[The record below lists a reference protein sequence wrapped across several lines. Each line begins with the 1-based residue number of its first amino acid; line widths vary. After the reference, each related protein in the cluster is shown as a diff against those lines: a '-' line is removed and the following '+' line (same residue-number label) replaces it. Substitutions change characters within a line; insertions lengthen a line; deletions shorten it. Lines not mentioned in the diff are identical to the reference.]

1 MINKKFTV
9 CALALGFLALSA
21 CSPSGGQTSSSSKAP
36 ESSQAQSSTTT
47 ESKQD
52 SSSKDA
58 EKIAGKFVFNVPNT
72 YGNAYM
78 YGTDGTIFGDW
89 PGKALTAS
97 TEEGW
102 NTIEVTVTDA
112 ANDTIIFN
120 GTEGQTANLPFPG
133 SIGTWYFVENG
144 EKDES
149 GYAKGDF
156 VKNVFKIDGKAKA
169 MVGKTGALTLT
180 SIGVS
185 GKVTWSSKDTTIAV
199 VTADS
204 ANDKAATWTAVADGK
219 TEIIAKAGDVEAKF
233 TVTVEEAESETDL
246 TLWVPTTDTDFITN
260 TVISGY
266 KKAHPEFNGKITVKA
281 NLGEGD
287 VRTEL
292 AKDLDTAADIMCIA
306 DDNIRSAANSKL
318 LASLTDSE
326 ESAIKTSDGEN
337 AVTAG
342 SLDGTLYGYPYRGD
356 NGYILFYNKA
366 IFTNPETVESMD
378 DLLSVAKEKNVKVYW
393 DMANGWYSPAPFWA
407 NGVDFH
413 LDADGNIVSTFDS
426 DEAVKTGMA
435 LMKQYKTY
443 GGTTLVYSSDN
454 GQIESGFKDG
464 TVGACI
470 LWNDY
475 QTLKAQIGDNLGY
488 TVLPS
493 MTIDGSE
500 KALHTFNGYKFMS
513 VKAGL
518 SSAKTE
524 LAKSFCEYA
533 TSAEVQLERAK
544 KLGHGP
550 SNLKV
555 ADNADVKA
563 LPFVGQIAEMMA
575 AGHTHAQ
582 APNVNDNFWT
592 PMGSIG
598 ATISQGAATDTWG
611 TFGSGEAG
619 AKKFFA
625 SIKENIEKKIA

>member
-1 MINKKFTV
+1 MINKKLTV
-9 CALALGFLALSA
+9 CALALGFLALAA
-21 CSPSGGQTSSSSKAP
+21 CSPTGGQTESSKA
-36 ESSQAQSSTTT
+36 SDSTSTSQ
-47 ESKQD
+47 SKQD
-52 SSSKDA
+52 STSKTD
-58 EKIAGKFVFNVPNT
+58 EKIAGDFVFNVPSA

-78 YGTDGTIFGDW
+78 FGNDGEKLGSW
-89 PGKALTAS
+89 PGTALTAS

-102 NTIEVTVTDA
+102 NTLTVTVTDA
-112 ANDTIIFN
+112 AGDTIIFN
-120 GTEGQTANLPFPG
+120 GSDGQTANLAFPEAV
-133 SIGTWYFVENG
+133 GTWYFVENG
-144 EKDES
+144 EKDD
-149 GYAKGDF
+149 GGHAKGDF
-156 VKNVFKIDGKAKA
+156 VKNVFKVDGKAKA
-169 MVGKTGALTLT
+169 MVGKTGDLTLT

-185 GKVTWSSKDTTIAV
+185 GKVSWSSKDATVATVA
-199 VTADS
+199 ADS
-204 ANDKAATWTAVADGK
+204 ANDKAAVWTAVGEGTTD
-219 TEIIAKAGDVEAKF
+219 IIAKAGDVEAKF
-233 TVTVEEAESETDL
+233 TVTVEEAEAETDL

-260 TVISGY
+260 TVIEGY
-266 KKAHPEFNGKITVKA
+266 KKAHSDFKGKITIKA

-318 LASLTDSE
+318 LTSLDDSE
-326 ESAIKTSDGEN
+326 QAAIKVSDGEN

-356 NGYILFYNKA
+356 NGYILFYNKE

-378 DLLSVAKEKNVKVYW
+378 DLLAEANQKNVKVYW

-407 NGVDFH
+407 NGIDFH
-413 LDADGNIVSTFDS
+413 LDADGNIVSNFES
-426 DEAVKTGMA
+426 DAAAKAGVA
-435 LMKQYKTY
+435 LMNQYKTY

-454 GQIESGFKDG
+454 GVIEKGFKDK

-475 QTLKAQIGDNLGY
+475 ASLKAQIGDNLGY

-493 MTIDGSE
+493 MTIDGEE

-533 TSAEVQLERAK
+533 TSPEVQLARAK
-544 KLGHGP
+544 ALGHGP
-550 SNLKV
+550 SNLTV

-598 ATISQGAATDTWG
+598 ATISQGAANDSWG
-611 TFGSGEAG
+611 TFGTGEEG
-619 AKKFFA
+619 AKSFFA

>member
-21 CSPSGGQTSSSSKAP
+21 CSPAGGENGSSKA
-36 ESSQAQSSTTT
+36 SDSASTSTT

-52 SSSKDA
+52 SSKEA
-58 EKIAGKFVFNVPNT
+58 EKIAGKFVFNVPNV
-72 YGNAYM
+72 YGAAYM
-78 YGTDGTIFGDW
+78 FGENGDGELLGAW
-89 PGKALTAS
+89 PGTSLTAS
-97 TEEGW
+97 SEEGW

-112 ANDTIIFN
+112 AKDTIIFN
-120 GTEGQTANLPFPG
+120 GSEGQTANLAFPE
-133 SIGTWYFVENG
+133 SIGTWYFVASGEN
-144 EKDES
+144 DEQ
-149 GYAKGDF
+149 GHAKGEF

-169 MVGKTGALTLT
+169 VVGKTGALNLT

-185 GKVTWSSKDTTIAV
+185 GKVTWSSEDTTVATV
-199 VTADS
+199 VADS
-204 ANDKAATWTAVADGK
+204 ANDKVATWTAIADGTTK
-219 TEIIAKAGDVEAKF
+219 IVAKAGDVEAKF

-260 TVISGY
+260 TVIEGY
-266 KKAHPEFNGKITVKA
+266 KTSHPEFKGKITIKA

-326 ESAIKTSDGEN
+326 ESAIKTTDGEN

-366 IFTNPETVESMD
+366 VFTNPETVESMD
-378 DLLSVAKEKNVKVYW
+378 DLLSAAKEKGVKVYW

-413 LDADGNIVSTFDS
+413 LDGDGNIVSTFDS
-426 DEAVKTGMA
+426 DEAVKAGMA
-435 LMKQYKTY
+435 LMKQYKNY

-470 LWNDY
+470 LWNDFNG
-475 QTLKAQIGDNLGY
+475 LKAQVGDNLGY

-493 MTIDGSE
+493 MTIDGEE

-533 TSAEVQLERAK
+533 TSADVQLERARQ
-544 KLGHGP
+544 LGHGP
-550 SNLKV
+550 SNLSV
-555 ADNADVKA
+555 ASNAYVKDLA
-563 LPFVGQIAEMMA
+563 FVGQIAEMMA

-611 TFGSGEAG
+611 SFGTGEAG
-619 AKKFFA
+619 AKAFFA
-625 SIKENIEKKIA
+625 SIAENIEKKIA

>member
-9 CALALGFLALSA
+9 CALALGFLALAA
-21 CSPSGGQTSSSSKAP
+21 CSPSGGQNDSSSKGSA
-36 ESSQAQSSTTT
+36 SDSTSQ
-47 ESKQD
+47 SKQD
-52 SSSKDA
+52 SSSKTD
-58 EKIAGKFVFNVPNT
+58 EKIAGEFVFNVPNT
-72 YGNAYM
+72 YTNAYM
-78 YGTDGTIFGDW
+78 FGADGEALGAW
-89 PGKALTAS
+89 PGTALTAS
-97 TEEGW
+97 ADEGW
-102 NTIEVTVTDA
+102 NTLKVTVTDA
-112 ANDTIIFN
+112 AGDTIIFKSN
-120 GTEGQTANLPFPG
+120 DGQTANLSFP
-133 SIGTWYFVENG
+133 SKIGTYYFVANG
-144 EKDES
+144 EKDSS
-149 GYAKGDF
+149 GYPKGDF
-156 VKNVFKIDGKAKA
+156 VENVFKIDGKAKG
-169 MVGKTGALTLT
+169 MVGKTGSLSLT

-185 GKVTWSSKDTTIAV
+185 GKVSWSSKDATIATV
-199 VTADS
+199 AADS
-204 ANDKAATWTAVADGK
+204 TNDKAAVWTAISEGTTD
-219 TEIIAKAGDVEAKF
+219 IIAKAGDVEAKF
-233 TVTVEEAESETDL
+233 TVTVEEAEAETDL

-260 TVISGY
+260 TVIEGY
-266 KKAHPEFNGKITVKA
+266 KKAHSDFTGKITIKA

-318 LASLTDSE
+318 LTGLDDSE
-326 ESAIKTSDGEN
+326 ESAIVTSDGQN

-356 NGYILFYNKA
+356 NGYILFYNKS
-366 IFTNPETVESMD
+366 IFTNPTTVESMD
-378 DLLSVAKEKNVKVYW
+378 DLLAEASQKNVKVYW
-393 DMANGWYSPAPFWA
+393 DMSNGWYSPAPFWA
-407 NGVDFH
+407 NGIDFH
-413 LDADGNIVSTFDS
+413 LDADGNIKSNFES
-426 DEAVKTGMA
+426 DAAAKAGVA
-435 LMKQYKTY
+435 LMKQYKQY

-464 TVGACI
+464 SVGACI

-475 QTLKAQIGDNLGY
+475 TTLKAQIGDNLGY

-493 MTIDGSE
+493 MTIDGEE

-513 VKAGL
+513 IKAGL

-533 TSAEVQLERAK
+533 TSAEVQLARAK
-544 KLGHGP
+544 LLGHGP
-550 SNLKV
+550 SNLEV
-555 ADNADVKA
+555 AANSDVKA

-598 ATISQGAATDTWG
+598 ATISAGAANDTWG
-611 TFGSGEAG
+611 TFGTGEDG